1 MKKSAIVLA
10 LALAVGAA
18 ISYASGTGSTET
30 GPPKTVVH
38 EIGWFD
44 NLSDAQRVAKAQGKP
59 ILYFSIFGELDE
71 ELPCANART
80 LRATLFKDPSFKE
93 LISKDVI
100 PAWEMV
106 RAVPKITIDLG
117 DGKPIKRTVRGNA
130 VMYLCNSDGKVIDA
144 FPGIHT
150 AEDFM
155 PMVKESIAKLGKASD
170 AEVIAYHKATKPK
183 LSFGELRMTM
193 SKSVGESPT
202 LALMGA
208 RSIRGAETKPVS
220 GTPISAEKRLFLQG
234 ASRLRDA
241 SLTPMSVEDSVR
253 LATRKPIE
261 GLSSEEVANAV
272 LKADSNLN
280 VTSVRNV
287 IHLWFAS
294 ETKLPTPLEARDTVL
309 ETILKIPYK
318 DPYFGL
324 RDVIMPG
331 TPW

>member
-1 MKKSAIVLA
+1 MKKTAIVLA

-18 ISYASGTGSTET
+18 VSYASGSGET
-30 GPPKTVVH
+30 KPAGPPKTVVH
-38 EIGWFD
+38 EVGWFD
-44 NLSDAQRVAKAQGKP
+44 KFEDAQKAAKKEGKP
-59 ILYFSIFGELDE
+59 ILFFSMFGELDE

-80 LRATLFKDPSFKE
+80 LRATLFKDPAFKE

-130 VMYLCNSDGKVIDA
+130 VMYLCNADGKVIDA
-144 FPGIHT
+144 YPGIHT

-155 PMVKESIAKLGKASD
+155 PMVKESIAKLAKASEE
-170 AEVIAYHKATKPK
+170 EVIAYHKATKPK
-183 LSFGELRMTM
+183 MSFRELRMTT
-193 SKSVGESPT
+193 SKSVVESPT

-208 RSIRGAETKPVS
+208 RSIRGAEPEKIPAGAT
-220 GTPISAEKRLFLQG
+220 AEKRNFLLN
-234 ASRLRDA
+234 AYRLRDT
-241 SLTPMSVEDSVR
+241 SLTPMNIEESVM
-253 LATRKPIE
+253 LATRKPMKDQTKEEIE
-261 GLSSEEVANAV
+261 AAV
-272 LKADSNLN
+272 LKVDSNVN

-294 ETKLPTPLEARDTVL
+294 ETKLPTPSEARDTVL

-331 TPW
+331 TPY